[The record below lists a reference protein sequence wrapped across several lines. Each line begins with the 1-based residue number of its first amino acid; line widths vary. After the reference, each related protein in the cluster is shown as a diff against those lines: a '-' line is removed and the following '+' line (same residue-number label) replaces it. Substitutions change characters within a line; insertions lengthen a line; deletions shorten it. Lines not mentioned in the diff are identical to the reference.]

1 VGGGARVSGSGSHAG
16 SGGGGGVDRGA
27 LEREILAR
35 IRAVRQYPELARH
48 REIEGRVTVSFLID
62 GDGRTHAAR
71 VTKSADPLLDR
82 AALDA
87 VARAEPLPR
96 LDGPVE
102 VELDFQLS
110 E

>member
-1 VGGGARVSGSGSHAG
+1 VGSGA
-16 SGGGGGVDRGA
+16 VDRA
-27 LEREILAR
+27 AREREILAR

-62 GDGRTHAAR
+62 AEGRTYGAR
-71 VTKSADPLLDR
+71 ITKSADPLLDR

-87 VARAEPLPR
+87 VERASPLPR
-96 LDGPVE
+96 LEGPVE